1 MSRQKILVV
10 GAGAIGGV
18 FASYFAKVSDV
29 TIFDVN
35 QAHVDA
41 INANGLRLSGETEAV
56 TQIPAVSDPAEF
68 ADTKF
73 DGVMISVKGMFTR
86 AAVES
91 IKPHLQGSPVLF
103 TIQNGLGNVEVLQE
117 LVDWP
122 VMHGITLEGGHFI
135 EPGHVKHLVRGEES
149 WVGPSRGS
157 FEEMRWFGE
166 LMDESGIKTR
176 TVADPSGAIWS
187 KFIFN
192 STLNPVGV
200 LIRGVPEVMYQSDE
214 VYELVNE
221 MMNEGTQVANGL
233 GIELLF
239 DPMHFINDLRSGKIP
254 PLKHAGSMSYDIA
267 EARATEIEFLTGY
280 MVRKA
285 DELGIDV
292 PVTRSVYRLLVG
304 TEMGVFIRKDSGER
318 RQTAKT
324 V

>member
-1 MSRQKILVV
+1 MSRQKVLVV

-41 INANGLRLSGETEAV
+41 INANGLKLSGETEAV
-56 TQIPAVSDPAEF
+56 TQIPAVSDPAAL
-68 ADTKF
+68 ADQQF

-91 IKPHLQGSPVLF
+91 LMPHLQGRPVLF
-103 TIQNGLGNVEVLQE
+103 TIQNGLGNVEILEE

-135 EPGHVKHLVRGEES
+135 EPGHVKHLVAGEES
-149 WVGPSRGS
+149 WVGPARGD
-157 FEEMRWFGE
+157 FEEVRWFGE

-176 TVADPSGAIWS
+176 TVPDPSGAIWS

-200 LIRGVPEVMYQSDE
+200 LVRGVPEVMYQSDE
-214 VYELVNE
+214 IYELISD
-221 MMNEGTQVANGL
+221 MMEEGTKVAHAL

-254 PLKHAGSMSYDIA
+254 PLKHAGSMSYDVA
-267 EARATEIEFLTGY
+267 EGRPTEIEFLTGY

-285 DELGIDV
+285 AEVGVDV
-292 PVTRSVYRLLVG
+292 PVNKAVYRLVVG
-304 TEMGVFIRKDSGER
+304 TDMGVAIRKASGER
-318 RQTAKT
+318 RQAAKS